1 MKSINEFKNSSEYY
15 DYLYQYTTIKAM
27 QGILFQ
33 NIMFAETDEVIEKN
47 DPVRVAR
54 LSTEYAEK
62 IINIFKNKFEKN
74 K

>member
-1 MKSINEFKNSSEYY
+1 MKSINEFKNRSEYY
-15 DYLYQYTTIKAM
+15 DYLYQYISIMAM

-33 NIMFAETDEVIEKN
+33 NMMFAETDEVQEKN
-47 DPVRVAR
+47 DPVRVSR

-62 IINIFKNKFEKN
+62 MVTIFKNKFEKN